1 MSTLRT
7 LDWQVPV
14 LGATSW
20 WKAAL
25 ALPGAA
31 IATGSLSKG
40 KALFDYLTEDQTRLF
55 PAQAFEQGG
64 ADLLRLVD
72 GTSGRPLSAFEQA
85 LSEDIEAI
93 FLVRIP
99 QFPSSRALGSYP
111 VAGVDEYRARFPKD
125 PAQRQ
130 IVPVGPRP
138 FPVELKD
145 PLTPDR
151 RPLRSDY
158 AVTLGALMLAGVA
171 GWALRAWRRRR
182 SGG

>member
-1 MSTLRT
+1 M
-7 LDWQVPV
+7 
-14 LGATSW
+14 
-20 WKAAL
+20 
-25 ALPGAA
+25 
-31 IATGSLSKG
+31 
-40 KALFDYLTEDQTRLF
+40 
-55 PAQAFEQGG
+55 
-64 ADLLRLVD
+64 
-72 GTSGRPLSAFEQA
+72 
-85 LSEDIEAI
+85 SEDIEAI

-158 AVTLGALMLAGVA
+158 AVTLGALMLAGVV